1 VRSKLIHE
9 IEGQRTLAVIFD
21 SGDDFTEGIREVATA
36 HKLGASQFTAI
47 GAFEDVVLGYFE
59 WERKTY
65 RRVPVNEQV
74 EVLSL
79 VGNVVLEDGE
89 PKVHAHV
96 VVGKRDGTAHGGHLI
111 EARIRPTLEVIIVES
126 PEHLRRRHDEASG
139 LALIH
144 ID

>member
-1 VRSKLIHE
+1 MRSKLIHE

-36 HKLGASQFTAI
+36 QKLGASQLSAI
-47 GAFEDVVLGYFE
+47 GAFESVVLGYFE
-59 WERKTY
+59 WDRKAY
-65 RRVPVNEQV
+65 RRVPLNEQV
-74 EVLSL
+74 EVPSLS
-79 VGNVVLEDGE
+79 GNIVLEDGE
-89 PKVHAHV
+89 PKIHAHV
-96 VVGKRDGTAHGGHLI
+96 VVGKRDGSAHGGHLL
-111 EARIRPTLEVIIVES
+111 EARIRPTLEAIIVES